1 MMNLTFFKV
10 KFKFNPIR
18 EILETR
24 FANSINL
31 RTKRVC
37 IYIYKEGG
45 NICAFIMRRDNRNY
59 D

>member
-37 IYIYKEGG
+37 IYKEGG
-45 NICAFIMRRDNRNY
+45 NIRAFIMRRDNRNN